1 MKNYL
6 ILILIVLLTGCRA
19 KKELLKT
26 EVRQSDS
33 LFVKSEVIK
42 APVLN
47 QSLTIEQICDTITG
61 EVVRFKK
68 IFVVDGD
75 SIQVLTDVNNSL
87 QIKINQRERTLS
99 EKDSIIRSLKSE
111 LSSISERVIYKKDWY
126 WIFGALFVGMAVGLF
141 KPWRFI

>member
-1 MKNYL
+1 MKKYVL
-6 ILILIVLLTGCRA
+6 ILAILVLSSCRS
-19 KKELLKT
+19 KKEVLKT
-26 EVRQSDS
+26 EVKTSDT
-33 LFVKSEVIK
+33 LFVKSETIK

-47 QSLTIEQICDTITG
+47 QSLTIQQICDSVTG

-68 IFVVDGD
+68 VFVVDGD

-111 LSSISERVIYKKDWY
+111 LSSISETVIYKKDWY
-126 WIFGALFVGMAVGLF
+126 WIFGALALGVAIGFF
-141 KPWRFI
+141 RPWRFI